1 MSATFVLMIGLLGL
15 AVGSFLN
22 VAVSRI
28 PAGRSVVRPRSACP
42 RCATPIAARDNIPIV
57 SWLLLGRRC
66 RACRVAI
73 PARYPLVEAL
83 TAILFSAEALR
94 FGRSAAL
101 PAELVFTA
109 GLLALAACDAE
120 HFLLPRQLIY
130 PTLGLTAA
138 CLLAAAAATGQWPR
152 LGVTAACGVGAFAV
166 FFALHWVRPA
176 WLGFGDVRLAGLLGT
191 GLGWLGPSY
200 LVLALLAGSFVGLLV
215 GIALMAAGRATR
227 HTRLPFGVFLAAGA
241 IAALLV
247 GAPVVHWYESA
258 SDPYATGAP
267 LTTVRDRGD
276 VANTADGPYSGH
288 HGAT

>member
-1 MSATFVLMIGLLGL
+1 MHIVLFLTIGLLGL

-22 VAVSRI
+22 VAVSRV

-42 RCATPIAARDNIPIV
+42 HCATPIAARDNIPVV

-66 RACRVAI
+66 RACRVPI
-73 PARYPLVEAL
+73 PARYPLLEAL
-83 TAILFSAEALR
+83 TAALFVAEALR
-94 FGRSAAL
+94 FGWSPTL

-120 HFLLPRQLIY
+120 LFLLPRRLVY

-138 CLLAAAAATGQWPR
+138 CLLAAAAATGQWYR

-166 FFALHWVRPA
+166 FFALHWARPA

-191 GLGWLGPSY
+191 GLGWLGPWY
-200 LVLALLAGSFVGLLV
+200 VVLAVLAGSLAGLLV
-215 GIALMAAGRATR
+215 GIALMATGRATR
-227 HTRLPFGVFLAAGA
+227 STRLPFGLFLAAGA
-241 IAALLV
+241 IATLLA
-247 GAPVVHWYESA
+247 GAPVVHWYESV

-267 LTTVRDRGD
+267 LPTTHRR
-276 VANTADGPYSGH
+276 
-288 HGAT
+288 

>member
-1 MSATFVLMIGLLGL
+1 MSYAYAAFIGLLGL

-22 VAVSRI
+22 VAVSRV

-42 RCATPIAARDNIPIV
+42 RCATPIAARDNIPVV

-66 RACRVAI
+66 RACRVPI

-83 TAILFSAEALR
+83 TAILFAAEALR
-94 FGRSAAL
+94 FGRSEML
-101 PAELVFTA
+101 PAALVFTA

-120 HFLLPRQLIY
+120 RFLLPRRLVY

-138 CLLAAAAATGQWPR
+138 CLLAAAAATGQWHR
-152 LGVTAACGVGAFAV
+152 LVVTAACGVGGFAV
-166 FFALHWVRPA
+166 FLALHGVRPA

-191 GLGWLGPSY
+191 GLGWLGPGH
-200 LVLALLAGSFVGLLV
+200 LVFALMAGSVAGLV
-215 GIALMAAGRATR
+215 VAVVLMAAGRANR

-247 GAPVVHWYESA
+247 GAPVVHWYETV

-267 LTTVRDRGD
+267 FSLVR
-276 VANTADGPYSGH
+276 P
-288 HGAT
+288 